1 MRGRVSALEAA
12 LRDLE
17 RAEQARTGRRTID
30 LLTLVSAAEIPS
42 RPMPEPVRRWG
53 ARVGFVPL
61 SIDRYGDVLF
71 YSPTPHRGGTRLV
84 VKRADE
90 LLDRLRGDGELRR

>member
-1 MRGRVSALEAA
+1 MEKT
-12 LRDLE
+12 
-17 RAEQARTGRRTID
+17 EQARTGAAQVD
-30 LLTLVSAAEIPS
+30 LLQLVPPAAIPS

-84 VKRADE
+84 VKKADE
-90 LLDRLRGDGELRR
+90 LLDRLGSDGELRR